1 MVHQPPPQQ
10 QPPIITTT
18 NDIISIES
26 EFSALH
32 HPNEKIDEQIEI
44 NETNYKLELL
54 NFIAEHTLNDLDNR
68 KYVDEAVRIYR
79 EEHYENS

>member
-1 MVHQPPPQQ
+1 MLNKKVSK
-10 QPPIITTT
+10 
-18 NDIISIES
+18 NM
-26 EFSALH
+26 L
-32 HPNEKIDEQIEI
+32 NEIVIYMKDEQIEI

-68 KYVDEAVRIYR
+68 KYIDEAVRIYR

>member
-1 MVHQPPPQQ
+1 MCMLNKKVSK
-10 QPPIITTT
+10 
-18 NDIISIES
+18 NM
-26 EFSALH
+26 L
-32 HPNEKIDEQIEI
+32 NEIVIYMKDEQIEI

-68 KYVDEAVRIYR
+68 KYIDEAVRIYR